1 MEVFSDYYESQI
13 TSQPKIYEVDSR
25 QMHDLLLSIG
35 VPPNIYGYTH
45 ILTALQLIISD
56 PDYLHSVTK
65 GLYIDVASANRTTA
79 SSVERSIRHAIS
91 MAWKNRNS
99 RFNNLFKYSMK
110 IDIKPPSN
118 SVFLA
123 RLYYYLLNSR

>member
-1 MEVFSDYYESQI
+1 MEVFSDFYEGQI
-13 TSQPKIYEVDSR
+13 TSQPKIYEVDSK

-45 ILTALQLIISD
+45 ILTALQLIMTD
-56 PDYLHSVTK
+56 PGYLHSVTK
-65 GLYIDVASANRTTA
+65 GLYIDVASANRTTP

-91 MAWKNRNS
+91 MAWKNGNPK
-99 RFNNLFKYSMK
+99 FKNLFKYSMK
-110 IDIKPPSN
+110 IDVKAPSN

-123 RLYYYLLNSR
+123 RLYFHLINN